1 MAASFAQPRW
11 TRRFWWLAVAVAAV
25 VALTQAVRSGGDA
38 QAELPVVAPQEPIN
52 QVDARLLAD
61 GWIANPDRDP
71 RPFERQRAHNNLA
84 SLSACSGT
92 GMDLILEN
100 VTYLDTSLRHKVLL
114 ISHTTKLGQLKLLWK
129 FRLITK

>member
-38 QAELPVVAPQEPIN
+38 QAELPVVAPQEPIS

-61 GWIANPDRDP
+61 GWVAKPERDP
-71 RPFERQRAHNNLA
+71 LPFERRLAQNTLA
-84 SLSACSGT
+84 SLSGCSGT
-92 GMDLILEN
+92 GMGFCRYDYQRNNHRFAVVTVPGPFGSGVVHNTFELE
-100 VTYLDTSLRHKVLL
+100 
-114 ISHTTKLGQLKLLWK
+114 
-129 FRLITK
+129 

>member
-1 MAASFAQPRW
+1 MAASFAQLRW

-92 GMDLILEN
+92 GMGFCRYDYQRGSQHFAVVTVPGPGGSGIVHNTFELE
-100 VTYLDTSLRHKVLL
+100 
-114 ISHTTKLGQLKLLWK
+114 
-129 FRLITK
+129 

>member
-52 QVDARLLAD
+52 QVDARLLAMA
-61 GWIANPDRDP
+61 GSPNRIMIPG
-71 RPFERQRAHNNLA
+71 H
-84 SLSACSGT
+84 LSGN
-92 GMDLILEN
+92 EP
-100 VTYLDTSLRHKVLL
+100 
-114 ISHTTKLGQLKLLWK
+114 TTTWPA
-129 FRLITK
+129 

>member
-92 GMDLILEN
+92 GMGFCRYDYQRGSQHFAVVTVPGPNGNGIVHNTLQLE
-100 VTYLDTSLRHKVLL
+100 
-114 ISHTTKLGQLKLLWK
+114 
-129 FRLITK
+129 

>member
-11 TRRFWWLAVAVAAV
+11 TRRFWWLAVAAAV

-61 GWIANPDRDP
+61 GWIAKPDRDP

-92 GMDLILEN
+92 GMGFCRYDYQRGSQRFAVVTVPGPNGNGIVHNTLQLE
-100 VTYLDTSLRHKVLL
+100 
-114 ISHTTKLGQLKLLWK
+114 
-129 FRLITK
+129 

>member
-1 MAASFAQPRW
+1 MAASFAHPRW
-11 TRRFWWLAVAVAAV
+11 IRRFWWLAVALAAV

-71 RPFERQRAHNNLA
+71 LPFERQRAHNTLA

-92 GMDLILEN
+92 GMGFCRYDYQRGGQRFAV
-100 VTYLDTSLRHKVLL
+100 VTVPGPDGYGIVHNTFEL
-114 ISHTTKLGQLKLLWK
+114 
-129 FRLITK
+129 